1 MFFLERMIGTLALLL
16 VIVVI
21 SMLSEVPVYV
31 FMAGIAF
38 VFSVDLKI
46 TKFMENLIMQQVMKD
61 MDSQAMLK
69 ALNIE
74 EPEEKKD
81 DSERQ
86 ESEKTE

>member
-1 MFFLERMIGTLALLL
+1 MFFLERMIGTIALL
-16 VIVVI
+16 IIIAII
-21 SMLSEVPVYV
+21 SMVSEVPMYV
-31 FMAGIAF
+31 FMAGVAF

-61 MDSQAMLK
+61 MDSQAMPK
-69 ALNIE
+69 ALNFE
-74 EPEEKKD
+74 ELEEKKD